1 MAGVFGGVTGL
12 TEPEFDLETVDLL
25 LLQLLGFTVRGG
37 EEPGVEPAQQQ
48 AGRHQHHPVLGS
60 HERRQRRSV

>member
-1 MAGVFGGVTGL
+1 MSGVCGSVTGL

-25 LLQLLGFTVRGG
+25 LLQLLVTVRGG

-48 AGRHQHHPVLGS
+48 AGRHQHHRVLGS